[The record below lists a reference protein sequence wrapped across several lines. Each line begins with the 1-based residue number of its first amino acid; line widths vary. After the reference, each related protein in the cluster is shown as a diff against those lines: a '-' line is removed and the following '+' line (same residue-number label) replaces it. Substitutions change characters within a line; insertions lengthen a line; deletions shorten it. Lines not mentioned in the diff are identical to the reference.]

1 MDPALARLKTRL
13 RALTQISGVA
23 SAEADVARHLF
34 ASLSQVA
41 DEVMADNFGNLMA
54 LRRGAEGGPR
64 LMIAAHSDEVGLM
77 VRGIV
82 PDGFLRFH
90 AIGHISASIL
100 PATRVL
106 VAGKWPGV
114 VGAMAGHLD
123 AGGPAQVRR
132 IPELHIDVGATS
144 EAEARA
150 WGIREGDLVTFASE
164 LCELHNPALVMGKA
178 IDNRI
183 GCAVLLDI
191 FERVQSTSL
200 GGDLYGVVN
209 VMEEMG
215 LRGARMTTA
224 RVRPDW
230 AIGLDTVPAE
240 DTPMSPERA
249 LGIGRGPVVQLIE
262 GRPDA
267 FVGTAIHPKVR
278 DLLLDTARAEDIE
291 VQLSAQYGNWTTD
304 AAAIHLGAE
313 GIPTGFISIPRRY
326 AHTPNELLDLNDA
339 VKAARLGAAI
349 VKRNVA
355 GLSLAMLDH

>member
-1 MDPALARLKTRL
+1 
-13 RALTQISGVA
+13 
-23 SAEADVARHLF
+23 
-34 ASLSQVA
+34 
-41 DEVMADNFGNLMA
+41 
-54 LRRGAEGGPR
+54 
-64 LMIAAHSDEVGLM
+64 
-77 VRGIV
+77 
-82 PDGFLRFH
+82 
-90 AIGHISASIL
+90 
-100 PATRVL
+100 VL

-114 VGAMAGHLD
+114 IGTVAGHLEG
-123 AGGPAQVRR
+123 GGPAHVRQV
-132 IPELHIDVGATS
+132 PELHIDVGAVS
-144 EAEARA
+144 EAEART
-150 WGIREGDLVTFASE
+150 WGLREGDPVTFASE
-164 LCELHNPALVMGKA
+164 LCDLHNPALVMGKA

-191 FERVQSTSL
+191 FERVQSTPL

-230 AIGLDTVPAE
+230 AIALDTVPAE
-240 DTPMSPERA
+240 DTPMSPEHA

-267 FVGTAIHPKVR
+267 FVGTAIHPKIR
-278 DLLLDTARAEDIE
+278 DLLLDTARAERIE

-313 GIPTGFISIPRRY
+313 GIPSGFISIPRRY
-326 AHTPNELLDLNDA
+326 AHSPNELIDLNDA
-339 VKAARLGAAI
+339 VKTARLAAAV

-355 GLSLAMLDH
+355 GLSFAVLD